1 MAAVDQRDIYDSMT
15 MQSDSETYDQPDMSS
30 PSSPSSDSA
39 SPLILYSPPT
49 FWGLVRGA
57 AINLLLPFVN
67 GLMLGF
73 GELFANELAFRFGWS
88 NTKVRLPASI
98 RTKTETD
105 LGTGVSQPQTSRTRR
120 RDVNR
125 SCREEETQRP
135 GVERLHEHGVG
146 WRIERNTHDIRRYM
160 PEVCIAAW
168 SRVGVGWSFRLSC
181 HFNVSF
187 DQVRLGS
194 FRNQACQYVINRC
207 TSSRYICL
215 GILCEL
221 VRMSILS
228 NLGRGVWHVRHDC
241 FQHVDDRLND
251 VTTENNS
258 SCKKSRNKFRSM
270 RAEPPARSRRASVT
284 ASSRK
289 FLLRRLSRNL

>member
-88 NTKVRLPASI
+88 NTKVCLAASI
-98 RTKTETD
+98 KIGTETD
-105 LGTGVSQPQTSRTRR
+105 PGAGVSQPQTSRTRR

-125 SCREEETQRP
+125 SCRKEETQRS
-135 GVERLHEHGVG
+135 GVGRLHELGVG
-146 WRIERNTHDIRRYM
+146 WDGESRETHMIYAGICLRF
-160 PEVCIAAW
+160 AW
-168 SRVGVGWSFRLSC
+168 QHGAESALVGHFVFLVTLMSRLTKFVLRVFAIK
-181 HFNVSF
+181 HVNI
-187 DQVRLGS
+187 
-194 FRNQACQYVINRC
+194 YPNRH
-207 TSSRYICL
+207 TSSLHICL
-215 GILCEL
+215 AI
-221 VRMSILS
+221 
-228 NLGRGVWHVRHDC
+228 
-241 FQHVDDRLND
+241 
-251 VTTENNS
+251 
-258 SCKKSRNKFRSM
+258 
-270 RAEPPARSRRASVT
+270 
-284 ASSRK
+284 
-289 FLLRRLSRNL
+289 